1 MSELGDCQNEATAP
15 EKLHAQC
22 QKEVF
27 AVGERSGEGHYP
39 TSSLKS
45 EVIVTCDNHLNQETD
60 STRGQISK
68 SVSVSEPH
76 QTSGHVGSGE
86 RSIQHERPESP
97 VPSVLSMTSDSDSM
111 GRGIAFNKDSFI
123 STKDQLERP
132 DSPSSTSLWSDQP
145 ENPVISP
152 SENQSCH
159 DASVPGLV
167 PCCICPVK
175 AVKSCLT
182 CCASYCHLHVRQHY
196 TAPALQKHR
205 LVEVAGDVVEQKFC
219 QQHHRE
225 LELYCTTDHT
235 YICALCAVMEH
246 SGHKILF
253 NQPEDQ
259 GTKFEEAKWH
269 TRKGLPPPGPI
280 QFTSVTSDSVSL
292 CWGTPEEPTGP
303 QRFRVNWKQE
313 GNQQSLIVPVTTI
326 TIEGLS
332 PGEQYEFSVATIGDS
347 GSQSPCVVASTQT
360 VIPQPQDLTVTTDLT
375 TASVTWSKALDQVS
389 YLLSLWRDGE
399 EEKIIYTKDLR
410 GSLTGLQP
418 GTEYKISVSTVVSS
432 GFKSEAV
439 TKSFYTDMAS
449 FLSEA
454 QLRCS
459 ICLDVFTDPVSTP
472 CGHNFCMGCIKE
484 YWDNCSQ
491 TQCPVCKEI
500 YSKRPELPINC
511 LVSELA
517 DQNRKYHLMKTQTEV
532 QQMIE
537 ERLKTIQEI
546 EDAVEIRK
554 KSTEEEISASV
565 EMFTA
570 LLRSIERSQA
580 ELLELMEEKQR
591 AAERQAEGLI
601 KDLQQEIAE
610 LQRRSSEL
618 EKISHTE
625 DRLQLLQIYP
635 TLCRPPHTKN
645 WADVRNDPELWTV
658 KVCEERMKTLKG
670 VVSELNQLFNQE
682 MEKLSQKQL
691 NVLKQHAVDVTL
703 DPDSAQPSLILSADG
718 KQVKPGDKRQNLPD
732 NPERFNPCVCVLG
745 KEGFSS
751 GRFYYEV
758 EVGGKI
764 AWDLGVA
771 RESINR
777 KGKIMATPG
786 NGQWSVSMKNGNEYK
801 AYAGP
806 PVLLSLS
813 KKPQKVGVFVD
824 YEEGLVSFYDAE
836 NSSHIYSFTGQTFSE
851 KLYPLFSPCFYD
863 GGKNSAPLIIS
874 PVTHTLSMSSR
885 PLTP

>member
-1 MSELGDCQNEATAP
+1 
-15 EKLHAQC
+15 
-22 QKEVF
+22 
-27 AVGERSGEGHYP
+27 
-39 TSSLKS
+39 
-45 EVIVTCDNHLNQETD
+45 
-60 STRGQISK
+60 
-68 SVSVSEPH
+68 
-76 QTSGHVGSGE
+76 
-86 RSIQHERPESP
+86 
-97 VPSVLSMTSDSDSM
+97 
-111 GRGIAFNKDSFI
+111 
-123 STKDQLERP
+123 
-132 DSPSSTSLWSDQP
+132 
-145 ENPVISP
+145 
-152 SENQSCH
+152 
-159 DASVPGLV
+159 
-167 PCCICPVK
+167 
-175 AVKSCLT
+175 
-182 CCASYCHLHVRQHY
+182 
-196 TAPALQKHR
+196 
-205 LVEVAGDVVEQKFC
+205 
-219 QQHHRE
+219 
-225 LELYCTTDHT
+225 
-235 YICALCAVMEH
+235 
-246 SGHKILF
+246 
-253 NQPEDQ
+253 
-259 GTKFEEAKWH
+259 
-269 TRKGLPPPGPI
+269 
-280 QFTSVTSDSVSL
+280 
-292 CWGTPEEPTGP
+292 
-303 QRFRVNWKQE
+303 
-313 GNQQSLIVPVTTI
+313 
-326 TIEGLS
+326 
-332 PGEQYEFSVATIGDS
+332 
-347 GSQSPCVVASTQT
+347 
-360 VIPQPQDLTVTTDLT
+360 
-375 TASVTWSKALDQVS
+375 
-389 YLLSLWRDGE
+389 
-399 EEKIIYTKDLR
+399 
-410 GSLTGLQP
+410 
-418 GTEYKISVSTVVSS
+418 
-432 GFKSEAV
+432 
-439 TKSFYTDMAS
+439 MAS

-554 KSTEEEISASV
+554 EISASV

-610 LQRRSSEL
+610 LQRRSSE
-618 EKISHTE
+618 
-625 DRLQLLQIYP
+625 
-635 TLCRPPHTKN
+635 
-645 WADVRNDPELWTV
+645 NDPELWTV

-682 MEKLSQKQL
+682 MEKLM
-691 NVLKQHAVDVTL
+691 DVTL

-874 PVTHTLSMSSR
+874 PVTHTLTMR
-885 PLTP
+885 GA